1 MCQSLQEPYNPPD
14 TSPLSGTMFVM
25 GFKKSLAIIPLAVFA
40 VVAFSVFLAVTLSSS
55 DSSSTGTTQNPTI
68 SSDIP
73 SLSQSPAVARLESGN
88 VLISHTTASAK
99 TEFGPGVLIVSLPVE
114 SGGFRW
120 VSGPAP
126 VSGGR
131 VDPTSKMLA
140 QIPANLPVVLSY
152 DSKDTRVS
160 VFARLFEA
168 PVLIDGMVQYKLS
181 LFDAPGRDS
190 TYTVSG
196 SYDIPENLPSPSL
209 VISGQVLPVST
220 DS

>member
-1 MCQSLQEPYNPPD
+1 M
-14 TSPLSGTMFVM
+14 V
-25 GFKKSLAIIPLAVFA
+25 
-40 VVAFSVFLAVTLSSS
+40 
-55 DSSSTGTTQNPTI
+55 
-68 SSDIP
+68 
-73 SLSQSPAVARLESGN
+73 
-88 VLISHTTASAK
+88 SHTTASAK

-152 DSKDTRVS
+152 DSEDTRVS